1 MDFQPSTRAVDLRDR
16 VLTFIAGEI
25 APVEEL
31 YHPDVAALRR
41 SSGDPWT
48 PLPVLAQLRA
58 KAKGDGLWNL
68 FLPEQHAGD
77 YAARFGTHGG
87 RGLTNVDYAP
97 IAETTGRSQ
106 LTPYVFNCN
115 APDSENMEVLLR
127 YGTDE
132 QRRVGSSR
140 SLRVGFS
147 ARGSEGHAPGVARHG
162 RWDHSFAS
170 LMRYSPL
177 A

>member
-1 MDFQPSTRAVDLRDR
+1 MDTVAGAGAVARK
-16 VLTFIAGEI
+16 G
-25 APVEEL
+25 
-31 YHPDVAALRR
+31 
-41 SSGDPWT
+41 
-48 PLPVLAQLRA
+48 
-58 KAKGDGLWNL
+58 KGDGLWNL

-132 QRRVGSSR
+132 QRARWLEPLLEGWI
-140 SLRVGFS
+140 FS
-147 ARGSEGHAPGVARHG
+147 AGIRRASCAGRGTAWQMGSLVCLADEVLAVGVACEDRLLVVPRPAARRGGDGPVTVHVARAPQDRG
-162 RWDHSFAS
+162 HR
-170 LMRYSPL
+170 
-177 A
+177 